1 MEQTNKTSSLTTE
14 EINWEQGS
22 AGASSE
28 FESAHN
34 ANRAFVAQSAQSAQ
48 SAQTAPWANA
58 ESDKFPVMVLASSAF
73 LVDTREFLI
82 THIFLFSILRIF

>member
-1 MEQTNKTSSLTTE
+1 MEQTNKTLSLITE

-48 SAQTAPWANA
+48 SAQTAP
-58 ESDKFPVMVLASSAF
+58 
-73 LVDTREFLI
+73 
-82 THIFLFSILRIF
+82 